1 MLMRFRGGGVGH
13 KSTREATAVFLE
25 DRDPL
30 DKVSVAQEDAGEDTS
45 SEDNS
50 EIRGH
55 QDSDS
60 DHEELAQLDTRV
72 VATTQNQDM
81 AEEGEMDD
89 AGESEIE
96 EYGYGGLDDSESE
109 TDNEGDEEQAD
120 NGVDEVID
128 NELGP
133 EDGEDDVEDEY
144 EGYAEL

>member
-1 MLMRFRGGGVGH
+1 MLMRFRGGRVGH

-25 DRDPL
+25 NRDPL
-30 DKVSVAQEDAGEDTS
+30 DKVSVAQEDAGKDTS

-60 DHEELAQLDTRV
+60 NHEELVQFNRV

-81 AEEGEMDD
+81 AEEGEMND

-96 EYGYGGLDDSESE
+96 EYGYGGLDGSELEE

-120 NGVDEVID
+120 NG
-128 NELGP
+128 
-133 EDGEDDVEDEY
+133 
-144 EGYAEL
+144 